1 MTISEDTEELLSVA
15 AVKMEREATVKIG
28 RNVAY
33 EMGRDRVD
41 EIGTEAVDEIRR
53 DAVVE
58 IGRYA
63 ADEVISRRPW
73 MVWLAS
79 FFAAMIINGVH
90 CSGGIFQ
97 DDVVKSG
104 GLESTH
110 FVAAGC
116 ADRGSPAPP
125 SLPQSGPR

>member
-1 MTISEDTEELLSVA
+1 
-15 AVKMEREATVKIG
+15 MEREAADEIG
-28 RNVAY
+28 RDVAY
-33 EMGRDRVD
+33 EMGQDVVD
-41 EIGTEAVDEIRR
+41 EIGTEAVDEIGR

-58 IGRYA
+58 IGRDA

-79 FFAAMIINGVH
+79 FFAAMIIDGFH
-90 CSGGIFQ
+90 YSGGIFQ

-110 FVAAGC
+110 FV
-116 ADRGSPAPP
+116 
-125 SLPQSGPR
+125 